1 MELAEKQF
9 TDSRPTREKPF
20 RMYKDNRVIT
30 VKLTDLEKGWNSDK
44 PDNTQVNC
52 FVCLFVCLFVC
63 FFFFLVKLIDGR
75 YRYFENFDKAY
86 QMCRA
91 AL

>member
-1 MELAEKQF
+1 MELAEEQF

-20 RMYKDNRVIT
+20 RLYKDNRVIT

-52 FVCLFVCLFVC
+52 NFKKMC
-63 FFFFLVKLIDGR
+63 FFLFIFF
-75 YRYFENFDKAY
+75 
-86 QMCRA
+86 
-91 AL
+91 